1 MAGDPKARSELD
13 RTTINVS
20 EPTEVRFWTRELDVG
35 ADTLLGAVKKVGPD
49 AQVVRKFLRGPSHPE
64 AADSINVRRFD

>member
-1 MAGDPKARSELD
+1 MAGEPNARGPMD

-49 AQVVRKFLRGPSHPE
+49 AKAVRKFLQGPSGPE
-64 AADSINVRRFD
+64 AG